1 MAKKICIILIILIS
15 GCVGNNTEINVKFHG
30 KDLKFIFND
39 KKTILDYE
47 ILDMEGYDNQYG
59 SYKKI
64 LEGRNI
70 NAELS
75 EVSIS
80 KESNVGLR
88 NNHAYI
94 FSSGISGGK
103 NQPGV
108 VLKSIVFCFKN
119 NNVITQY
126 KSESDSDFIKK
137 CKGLI

>member
-1 MAKKICIILIILIS
+1 MAKKFCIILIILIS

-47 ILDMEGYDNQYG
+47 ILDMEGYDNQNG

-108 VLKSIVFCFKN
+108 IFKSIVFCFKN

>member
-119 NNVITQY
+119 NNV
-126 KSESDSDFIKK
+126 
-137 CKGLI
+137 

>member
-30 KDLKFIFND
+30 KDLKFIFSD

>member
-119 NNVITQY
+119 NHSI
-126 KSESDSDFIKK
+126 
-137 CKGLI
+137 

>member
-1 MAKKICIILIILIS
+1 MAKKFCIILIILIS

-47 ILDMEGYDNQYG
+47 ILDMEGYDNQNG

-108 VLKSIVFCFKN
+108 ILKSIVFCFKN

>member
-1 MAKKICIILIILIS
+1 MAKKFCIILIILIS